1 MNDMTF
7 RTKLLTNPQLLDEE
21 MLQFLAKNPE
31 KKQTIQQAREF
42 DEKISD
48 VFDIEIPEG
57 LHAKILLNQSYQ
69 QNRKNTLTNVETPE
83 ISLAVN
89 SKVLESIAPI
99 SNQSTK
105 RSTSAWLTNYFTGW
119 TGGIAASL
127 IAFVVMFS
135 LLQTTQ
141 VHKAISGEAMVEHIL
156 AHIAEDPSLMT
167 AVKLPNSEEEMQ
179 QLFASVGAQLNKPV
193 EGMSY
198 AGICDVEG
206 QKGLHIV
213 IQEKG
218 EPITIIVMPGQQVAA
233 MQAFEKSGYHGELMP
248 VKGGVVAIVANSMEQ
263 VALAQIR
270 FFKSVKFS

>member
-83 ISLAVN
+83 IRLAVN
-89 SKVLESIAPI
+89 SDKLESIETI

-119 TGGIAASL
+119 AGGIAASL

-135 LLQTTQ
+135 LLQTTH

-198 AGICDVEG
+198 AGICEVEG

-213 IQEKG
+213 IQESG

>member
-42 DEKISD
+42 DEKLSD

-69 QNRKNTLTNVETPE
+69 QNRKNNLTNIETPE
-83 ISLAVN
+83 SSLAAN
-89 SKVLESIAPI
+89 SDVLESIETI
-99 SNQSTK
+99 SNQPPKPSN
-105 RSTSAWLTNYFTGW
+105 SAWLTNYFTGW
-119 TGGIAASL
+119 AGGIAASL

-135 LLQTTQ
+135 LLQTSH

-213 IQEKG
+213 IQERG
-218 EPITIIVMPGQQVAA
+218 EPITIIVMPGQQVTA